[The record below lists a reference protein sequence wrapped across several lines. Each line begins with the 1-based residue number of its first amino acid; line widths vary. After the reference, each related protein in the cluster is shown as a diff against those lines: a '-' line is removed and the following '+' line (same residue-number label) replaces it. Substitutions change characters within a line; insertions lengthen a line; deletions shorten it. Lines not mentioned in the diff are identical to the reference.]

1 MSLCVLNVVRGMM
14 FIMKYL
20 SEEKYRKTKRK
31 LLRISIF
38 VLLLGFSIGIGVIL
52 IGVRNKIKLEEYYS
66 EENRIKVSE
75 QVDIERTNL
84 EKRKEELENKG
95 IEYDESTDYL
105 SGEEYEL
112 YCIKKVLTLD
122 FDWCSQDEYKN
133 NGITHKYCKL
143 KNELYKI
150 GDTFN
155 KKIEDN
161 LYIYIVVVVDLL
173 FLQLYLFLG

>member
-75 QVDIERTNL
+75 
-84 EKRKEELENKG
+84 
-95 IEYDESTDYL
+95 
-105 SGEEYEL
+105 
-112 YCIKKVLTLD
+112 
-122 FDWCSQDEYKN
+122 
-133 NGITHKYCKL
+133 
-143 KNELYKI
+143 
-150 GDTFN
+150 
-155 KKIEDN
+155 
-161 LYIYIVVVVDLL
+161 
-173 FLQLYLFLG
+173 

>member
-1 MSLCVLNVVRGMM
+1 M
-14 FIMKYL
+14 
-20 SEEKYRKTKRK
+20 
-31 LLRISIF
+31 
-38 VLLLGFSIGIGVIL
+38 
-52 IGVRNKIKLEEYYS
+52 
-66 EENRIKVSE
+66 
-75 QVDIERTNL
+75 
-84 EKRKEELENKG
+84 ENKG